1 MKPKKIMIVT
11 GGGDAPGLNA
21 VIRAAVKHAVG
32 TFGWNVVGSMD
43 AFNGV
48 LEDPMRIMPLDLK
61 TVSGL
66 LVRGGTII
74 GPTNKGGPFE
84 VPVKNEAGEL

>member
-1 MKPKKIMIVT
+1 MMKPKKIMIVT

-32 TFGWNVVGSMD
+32 TFDWNVVGSMD

-61 TVSGL
+61 AVSGL

-74 GPTNKGGPFE
+74 GTTNKGGPLNFQ
-84 VPVKNEAGEL
+84 